1 MYRNLKKL
9 LDDRRISSTMLAAQ
23 LGVTQ
28 KTAYNKINGKV
39 DFYYSEVTKVM
50 ELFPEYSMNYVFEND
65 GIPIGSQEEKESFE
79 PVA

>member
-1 MYRNLKKL
+1 MYKNLKKL

-23 LGVTQ
+23 MGVTQ

-39 DFYYSEVTKVM
+39 DFYLTEAMRVM
-50 ELFPEYSMNYVFEND
+50 ELFPEYSMNYVFEDD
-65 GIPIGSQEEKESFE
+65 GTHISDQEETGIFE

>member
-1 MYRNLKKL
+1 MYKNLKKL
-9 LDDRRISSTMLAAQ
+9 LDDRKISSAMLAAQ
-23 LGVTQ
+23 LGVTP

-65 GIPIGSQEEKESFE
+65 GMPIGGQEETEVFE